1 MVGIAAQ
8 QDKSDMDQTEREMN
22 ELLQKLD
29 RSLQTEQEVEQKK
42 AVASRNN
49 SEQFADQLHSTF
61 FKE

>member
-1 MVGIAAQ
+1 MGIAAQ

>member
-1 MVGIAAQ
+1 MGIAAQ

-29 RSLQTEQEVEQKK
+29 RSSQTEQEVEQKK

>member
-1 MVGIAAQ
+1 MGIAAQ

-29 RSLQTEQEVEQKK
+29 RSSQTEQEVERKK
-42 AVASRNN
+42 AVPSRNN

>member
-29 RSLQTEQEVEQKK
+29 RSSQTEQEVEQKK